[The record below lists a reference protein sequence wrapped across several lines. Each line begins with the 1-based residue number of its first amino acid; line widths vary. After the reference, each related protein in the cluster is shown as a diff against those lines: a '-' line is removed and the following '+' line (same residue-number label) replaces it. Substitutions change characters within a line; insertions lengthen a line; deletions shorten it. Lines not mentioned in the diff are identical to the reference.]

1 LGIGIRKVVKG
12 MEKMESRSV
21 YIICGIRI
29 FQRERGLLGMMNTM
43 KFKLL
48 EGYWGETLYYGDDS
62 DLIPEE

>member
-1 LGIGIRKVVKG
+1 

-21 YIICGIRI
+21 HITCGIRI
-29 FQRERGLLGMMNTM
+29 LQRERGLPGMMNTM
-43 KFKLL
+43 KLKLL